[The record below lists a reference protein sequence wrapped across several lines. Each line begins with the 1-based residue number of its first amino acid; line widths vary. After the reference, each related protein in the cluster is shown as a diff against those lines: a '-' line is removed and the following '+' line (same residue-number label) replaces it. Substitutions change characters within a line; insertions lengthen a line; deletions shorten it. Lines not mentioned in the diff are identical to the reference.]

1 MVTEASAFQKPGTF
15 FVSLLVYD
23 DNAKRKKNQMHGR
36 RESAAAGKGG
46 IRCW

>member
-1 MVTEASAFQKPGTF
+1 MVTLASAFQKPGTF

-23 DNAKRKKNQMHGR
+23 DNAKKKNQMHGR
-36 RESAAAGKGG
+36 REPAAAGKGG